1 MKKIWSCAAAIMAA
15 LIGAPSSH
23 AAEFPD
29 KPVKMIVG
37 FVPGGGSDISARIL
51 ADILAKEIGQSVVV
65 ENKPGASST
74 LAVDF
79 VSKSQP
85 NGYTVLHTNSDGIT
99 LLPALK
105 STIPYSVPNDFSY
118 ISRVL
123 QLPLAITVNK
133 DLPVNSIAEL
143 VEYARKNPGKVH
155 YGSSGIGSG
164 PHMAALLLAKQA
176 GIKMVHVP
184 YKGSGGA
191 INDLL
196 GGHLQMALPA
206 VQAVAGHAGNA
217 MVKVLAVTG
226 PKRDPLLPDV
236 PTIAEAGYPDAQ
248 MVIWYGLMG
257 PPNLPANVLKTL
269 QDKTVAALT
278 SADGKERYKAAGFET
293 DPLVGDDFKKFV
305 EKEFE
310 TWKSLAAQE
319 NLSLPD

>member
-1 MKKIWSCAAAIMAA
+1 MRKVWLCAAAVIAA
-15 LIGAPSSH
+15 FVGASSPQ
-23 AAEFPD
+23 AAEYPD
-29 KPVKMIVG
+29 KPIKMLVG

-51 ADILAKEIGQSVVV
+51 ADVLAKEIGQSVVV

-79 VSKSQP
+79 VSKSNP
-85 NGYTVLHTNSDGIT
+85 DGYTILHTNSDGIT

-105 STIPYSVPNDFSY
+105 STLPYSVPDDFSY

-123 QLPLAITVNK
+123 QLPLAITVSTQ
-133 DLPVNSIAEL
+133 LPVNSIADL

-164 PHMAALLLAKQA
+164 PHMAALLFAKQA
-176 GIKMVHVP
+176 GIKMTHVP

-196 GGHLQMALPA
+196 GGHLDMALPA
-206 VQAVAGHAGNA
+206 VQAVAGQVANGA
-217 MVKVLAVTG
+217 VKVLAVTG
-226 PKRDPLLPDV
+226 PQRDPLLPNV
-236 PTIAEAGYPDAQ
+236 PTIAEAGYPNAQ

-257 PPNLPANVLKTL
+257 PPNLPPEVLKKL

-278 SADGKERYKAAGFET
+278 SADGKARYKAAGFDT
-293 DPLVGDDFKKFV
+293 DPLVGEDFKKFV
-305 EKEFE
+305 QKEYQI
-310 TWKSLAAQE
+310 WKELAAQE
-319 NLSLPD
+319 KLSIPD